1 MIGDLKVALVQTDL
15 HWENIGANLAMLEE
29 KIWTIA
35 TGQDLIVLPEMF
47 TTGFSMNPKKL
58 AEVAGS
64 TTLRWMK
71 QQAAQ
76 TKATV
81 LGSYIVREGEHYF
94 NRLYMVHPDGK
105 STYYDKKHRFGLAGE
120 DKDYT
125 AGHRRLV
132 VELKGW
138 RIIPLVC
145 YDLRFPVWSRSRKT
159 KDVLYE
165 YDALIYVANWPEPRV
180 NAWDTLLAARAI
192 ENTSYAIGVNRVGV
206 DGVGANYVGHSAVY
220 DFKGNQQSFSA
231 KDEIVYGSLNYS
243 ALTDFR
249 ERFPFQA
256 DADDFQLR

>member
-1 MIGDLKVALVQTDL
+1 MIEDLKVALVQTDL

-125 AGHRRLV
+125 AGHSRLV
-132 VELKGW
+132 VEVKGW
-138 RIIPLVC
+138 RIMPLVC
-145 YDLRFPVWSRSRKT
+145 YDLRFPVWSR
-159 KDVLYE
+159 
-165 YDALIYVANWPEPRV
+165 
-180 NAWDTLLAARAI
+180 
-192 ENTSYAIGVNRVGV
+192 
-206 DGVGANYVGHSAVY
+206 
-220 DFKGNQQSFSA
+220 
-231 KDEIVYGSLNYS
+231 
-243 ALTDFR
+243 
-249 ERFPFQA
+249 
-256 DADDFQLR
+256 